1 MNNIFHMD
9 KNNIIDIDKIKEILI
24 NYPVDF
30 AYLYGSYAEGTNRS
44 WSDLDI
50 ALLVDDSVDV
60 SGYLEVELEISKKID
75 AVISPPESDVRI
87 FNIAP
92 LNYKIQVVQ
101 NGKLIYS
108 KDESKRVNF
117 ETSVRSLYFD
127 FLPQKQEY
135 RSALFKGIKEGGLLW
150 STLKK

>member
-135 RSALFKGIKEGGLLW
+135 RSALFKGIKEGGLL
-150 STLKK
+150 